1 MKNFSQQINQKVWDL
16 VNADIIKL
24 YNGQNDSQAFYARFP
39 EKRWR
44 PPKQGTQSSTSTGIE
59 KAVLNVEKTQ
69 TAIPRREG
77 PRSKKES
84 LNTML
89 NK

>member
-24 YNGQNDSQAFYARFP
+24 YNGQNDSQAFYARSL
-39 EKRWR
+39 EKRGR
-44 PPKQGTQSSTSTGIE
+44 PPKHGTQSSTSTGIE

-69 TAIPRREG
+69 IAIPRREG
-77 PRSKKES
+77 PRSKK
-84 LNTML
+84 
-89 NK
+89 

>member
-24 YNGQNDSQAFYARFP
+24 YTEQNDSQTFYGRVP
-39 EKRWR
+39 EKRGR
-44 PPKQGTQSSTSTGIE
+44 PPKQSTQSSTSTGIE
-59 KAVLNVEKTQ
+59 KALLNVEKTQ

-77 PRSKKES
+77 PRSRK
-84 LNTML
+84 
-89 NK
+89 

>member
-24 YNGQNDSQAFYARFP
+24 YTEQNDSQTFYGRVP
-39 EKRWR
+39 EKRGR
-44 PPKQGTQSSTSTGIE
+44 PPKQSTQSSTSTGIE
-59 KAVLNVEKTQ
+59 KALLNVEKTQ

-77 PRSKKES
+77 PRSKK
-84 LNTML
+84 
-89 NK
+89 

>member
-24 YNGQNDSQAFYARFP
+24 YTEQNDSQTFYGRVP
-39 EKRWR
+39 EKRGR
-44 PPKQGTQSSTSTGIE
+44 PPKQSTQSSTSKGIE
-59 KAVLNVEKTQ
+59 KSLLNVEKTQ

-77 PRSKKES
+77 LRSKK
-84 LNTML
+84 
-89 NK
+89 

>member
-24 YNGQNDSQAFYARFP
+24 HTEQNDSQAFYTRVS
-39 EKRWR
+39 EKRGR
-44 PPKQGTQSSTSTGIE
+44 PPKQTTQSSTSTGIE
-59 KAVLNVEKTQ
+59 KALLNVEKTQ

-77 PRSKKES
+77 LRSKK
-84 LNTML
+84 
-89 NK
+89 

>member
-39 EKRWR
+39 EKRGR
-44 PPKQGTQSSTSTGIE
+44 PPKHGTQSSTSTGIE
-59 KAVLNVEKTQ
+59 KAALNVEKTQ

-77 PRSKKES
+77 LRSKK
-84 LNTML
+84 
-89 NK
+89 

>member
-24 YNGQNDSQAFYARFP
+24 YTEQNDSQTFYGRVP
-39 EKRWR
+39 EKRGR
-44 PPKQGTQSSTSTGIE
+44 PPKQSTQSSTSTGIE
-59 KAVLNVEKTQ
+59 KALLNVEKTQ

-77 PRSKKES
+77 PRRKK
-84 LNTML
+84 
-89 NK
+89 

>member
-24 YNGQNDSQAFYARFP
+24 YTEQNDSQAFYARVP
-39 EKRWR
+39 EKRGR
-44 PPKQGTQSSTSTGIE
+44 PPKQSTQSSTSKGIE
-59 KAVLNVEKTQ
+59 KSLLNVEKTQ

-77 PRSKKES
+77 PRSKK
-84 LNTML
+84 
-89 NK
+89 

>member
-24 YNGQNDSQAFYARFP
+24 YNEHNESQAFYARFP
-39 EKRWR
+39 EKRGR

-59 KAVLNVEKTQ
+59 KALLNVEKTQ
-69 TAIPRREG
+69 TAIPLKR
-77 PRSKKES
+77 RSKKQEIK
-84 LNTML
+84 L

>member
-24 YNGQNDSQAFYARFP
+24 YTEQNDSQTFYGRVP
-39 EKRWR
+39 EKRGR
-44 PPKQGTQSSTSTGIE
+44 PPKQSTQSSTSTGIE
-59 KAVLNVEKTQ
+59 KALLNVEKTQ

-77 PRSKKES
+77 LGIKK
-84 LNTML
+84 
-89 NK
+89 

>member
-24 YNGQNDSQAFYARFP
+24 YTEQNDSQTFYGRVP
-39 EKRWR
+39 EKRGR
-44 PPKQGTQSSTSTGIE
+44 PPKQSTQSSTSTGIE
-59 KAVLNVEKTQ
+59 KALLNVEKTQ

-77 PRSKKES
+77 LGSKK
-84 LNTML
+84 
-89 NK
+89 